1 MKSKDLASNIGRAF
15 QKAAE
20 GSSELASLQIKQ
32 LDETGD
38 LVTGLQT
45 SLQQTQEIHI
55 TDLLLLLA
63 QMHDHVVSIL
73 LLDTVI
79 RTDAKSS
86 SEPPMI
92 S

>member
-32 LDETGD
+32 FDETND
-38 LVTGLQT
+38 LVTGLQA

-55 TDLLLLLA
+55 TDLLLLLT
-63 QMHDHVVSIL
+63 QMHDHVVSI
-73 LLDTVI
+73 
-79 RTDAKSS
+79 
-86 SEPPMI
+86 
-92 S
+92 